1 METEFLLEDNKEG
14 VITIGKETEETG
26 EPSALHR
33 SISVENFS
41 EATCDSSS
49 CRSAYFEYTGSCEP
63 TKQDG
68 CSFQLQA
75 LDNSYT
81 VTVHRE
87 DDGRWKKACR
97 YQKKN
102 ERNLCQIRNRRFST
116 ARSGVNF
123 FLQNIVDISYKK
135 QPSVNSEGCFHILV
149 TISARRASTF

>member
-1 METEFLLEDNKEG
+1 MTKIQQSEVYQSAQQQYNTVLASVEANLNVSQIIMETEFLLEDNKEG

-49 CRSAYFEYTGSCEP
+49 CHSAYFEYTGSCAP

-102 ERNLCQIRNRRFST
+102 ERGKEIC
-116 ARSGVNF
+116 ARLETEDF
-123 FLQNIVDISYKK
+123 QLQEV
-135 QPSVNSEGCFHILV
+135 E
-149 TISARRASTF
+149 